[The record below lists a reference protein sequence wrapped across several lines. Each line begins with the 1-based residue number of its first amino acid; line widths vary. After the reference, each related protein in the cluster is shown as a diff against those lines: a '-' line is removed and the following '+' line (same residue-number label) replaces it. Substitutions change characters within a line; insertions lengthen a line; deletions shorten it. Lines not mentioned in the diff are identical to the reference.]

1 MEIFKTLYMN
11 SSKSRVLVASD
22 IHGHFEYLLRALDKA
37 NFGGNDFLIIIGDME
52 EKGPDSLN
60 VIRYLKKLCEENR
73 ATVLMGNVDYRF
85 LWQLDNITDVNS
97 AKEFLD
103 YLFYM
108 RDWLGTSLFDEM
120 AHELGKVPQTAND
133 VLELIDKIKS
143 HFKAELDFMRELPT
157 MLVSDKYI
165 FIHGGIYES
174 EKEFLAI
181 PDGEKNRH
189 KCLKFDRFTDF
200 VREKDLKFERN
211 IVVGHW
217 PVVNNNRKTRNM
229 NPHFDRDINV
239 ISIDG
244 GCGTNRDGQLNLLI
258 MPNINCEANEIEH
271 IYYDGLD
278 TEIALDSQ
286 SASETSVNICW
297 GDNEVRILGIEETA
311 VEVEHIESGRV
322 FWLPTDYIWDQS
334 KLSVG
339 EIAEA
344 SSCTDH
350 RLEINAGDEIS
361 VIRKTNRGI
370 LAKKNGIVGWYYGKI
385 KNDI

>member
-1 MEIFKTLYMN
+1 MESFKTLYMT
-11 SSKSRVLVASD
+11 SSENRVLIASD
-22 IHGHFEYLLRALDKA
+22 IHGHYEYLLGVLKKA
-37 NFGGNDFLIIIGDME
+37 DFRKNDHLIVIGDME

-60 VIRYLKKLCEENR
+60 VIRYLMKLCNEKR

-85 LWQLDNITDVNS
+85 LWQLDNVTDTES
-97 AKEFLD
+97 AKRFLD
-103 YLFYM
+103 YLLYM

-120 AHELGKVPQTAND
+120 AKEIGEVPQTAQA
-133 VLELIDKIKS
+133 VLELLCKVKT

-174 EKEFLAI
+174 EKDFLDI
-181 PDGEKNRH
+181 PDGEKDRYR
-189 KCLKFDRFTDF
+189 CLKFDRFTDF
-200 VREKDLKFERN
+200 VRENGLKFERTV
-211 IVVGHW
+211 VVGHW
-217 PVVNNNRKTRNM
+217 PVVNNSRKMRDM
-229 NPHFDRDINV
+229 NPHFDTDLNV

-258 MPNINCEANEIEH
+258 MPNIDCDVNEIEH

-278 TEIALDSQ
+278 TCIVLEPQ

-297 GDNEVRILGIEETA
+297 GDNDVRILQIEENA
-311 VEVEHIESGRV
+311 VEIEHIESGRV
-322 FWLPTDYIWDQS
+322 FWIPTDYIWDQS

-350 RLEINAGDEIS
+350 RLKICVGDKLS

-370 LAKKNGIVGWYYGKI
+370 LAKKNGIVGWYYGTVKS
-385 KNDI
+385 

>member
-1 MEIFKTLYMN
+1 MENFKTLYMT
-11 SSKSRVLVASD
+11 SSENRMLVVSD
-22 IHGHFEYLLRALDKA
+22 IHGHYEYLLGVLKNADFRE
-37 NFGGNDFLIIIGDME
+37 NDHLIVIGDME

-60 VIRYLKKLCEENR
+60 VIRYLMKLYNEKR

-85 LWQLDNITDVNS
+85 LWQLDNVADTES
-97 AKEFLD
+97 AKRFLD
-103 YLFYM
+103 YLLYM

-120 AHELGKVPQTAND
+120 AKEIGEVPQTEKE
-133 VLELIDKIKS
+133 VLELLCKVKT

-174 EKEFLAI
+174 EKDFLEI
-181 PDGEKNRH
+181 PDSEKDRH
-189 KCLKFDRFTDF
+189 RCLKFDRFTDF
-200 VREKDLKFERN
+200 VRENDLKFERN
-211 IVVGHW
+211 VVVGHW
-217 PVVNNNRKTRNM
+217 PVVNNSRKFRDM
-229 NPHFDRDINV
+229 NPHFDTDLNV

-258 MPNINCEANEIEH
+258 MPNIDCDVNEIEH

-278 TEIALDSQ
+278 TCIALEPQ

-297 GDNEVRILGIEETA
+297 GDNDVRILQIEGSA
-311 VEVEHIESGRV
+311 VEIEHIESGRV
-322 FWLPTDYIWDQS
+322 FWIPSDYIWDQS

-350 RLEINAGDEIS
+350 RLNVCAGDKLS

-370 LAKKNGIVGWYYGKI
+370 LAKKNGIVGWYYGTVKS
-385 KNDI
+385 

>member
-1 MEIFKTLYMN
+1 MENFKTVYMKP
-11 SSKSRVLVASD
+11 SEGRVLVTSD

-37 NFGGNDFLIIIGDME
+37 SFGGNDFLIVIGDMV

-60 VIRYLKKLCEENR
+60 VIRYLMKLCKEKR
-73 ATVLMGNVDYRF
+73 AIVLTGNVDNRF
-85 LWQLDNITDVNS
+85 LWQLDNIPDLDS
-97 AKEFLD
+97 AKPFLD
-103 YLFYM
+103 YLIYM

-120 AHELGKVPQTAND
+120 AKELGEVPQTAQE
-133 VLELIDKIKS
+133 VLELLSKIKS

-174 EKEFLAI
+174 EKDFLEI
-181 PDGEKNRH
+181 PDCKKDRH
-189 KCLKFDRFTDF
+189 KSLKFDRFTDF
-200 VREKDLKFERN
+200 VRENGLKFERN

-217 PVVNNNRKTRNM
+217 PVVNNNRVTRDM
-229 NPHFDRDINV
+229 NPHFDKDINV

-258 MPNINCEANEIEH
+258 MPNINCETNEIEH

-297 GDNEVRILGIEETA
+297 GDNDVRILNIEETA
-311 VEVEHIESGRV
+311 VEIEHIKSGRV
-322 FWLPTDYIWDQS
+322 FWIPTDYIWDQNQI
-334 KLSVG
+334 SVG
-339 EIAEA
+339 NIAEA

-350 RLEINAGDEIS
+350 RLEVNAGDELS

-370 LAKKNGIVGWYYGKI
+370 LAKKNGIVGWYYANI
-385 KNDI
+385 KSDI